1 MEKRS
6 NNMVTKHVQE
16 LTQEEKSLLDFAL
29 TDLYYN
35 AVKQN
40 TEDSPIHK
48 QYDTLMKK
56 LKGLLWKKK

>member
-1 MEKRS
+1 
-6 NNMVTKHVQE
+6 MVTKHVQE

-56 LKGLLWKKK
+56 LKGLL